1 MIALSLDTNFDF
13 SGPAY
18 RELFERSNATAFQHP
33 LWLSTLH
40 EILLEPRSA
49 DQITVVGHDSKT
61 GKLVLALPLIR
72 RRKLGTTIA
81 EFADFGVTDYCAP
94 VVRKGYE
101 SKVTANQ
108 TNAIELRRMVGR
120 CDVFRLKA
128 VRPEHTRLI
137 DSLTGLT
144 PQPTGTCSHE
154 LTIGSP
160 FDEWRGSTYSK
171 SHLRQ
176 IDSSCRRIK
185 RLGDTRFERLT
196 DGDEAKEAIGE
207 LRSLRAG
214 RFEGDPIAEDCVFR
228 FYSEIAARGA
238 SDGFAQVHKI
248 TLDDD
253 TVGVDLGIAYSGRF
267 HGILIGCEYDK
278 YRRCSPGYLMY
289 DMILADWAKSGGR
302 VLDFNVGD
310 CSYKEKF
317 GTTAI
322 PVTSYRSALTV
333 TGHLAGQA
341 LSIRSRLRNTIHG
354 PRGVTPPPKRQRA
367 TA

>member
-1 MIALSLDTNFDF
+1 MIALSLDTNLDF
-13 SGPAY
+13 SCPAY
-18 RELFERSNATAFQHP
+18 RELFECSNATAFQHP

-40 EILLEPRSA
+40 ETLLEPRNA
-49 DQITVVGHDSKT
+49 DQMTVVGHDSKT
-61 GKLVLALPLIR
+61 GRLVLVLPLVR
-72 RRKLGTTIA
+72 RRKLGTTIV

-101 SKVTANQ
+101 NEITTNQ
-108 TNAIELRRMVGR
+108 GMAVELRRLVGH

-128 VRPEHTRLI
+128 VRPEHVRLV
-137 DSLTGLT
+137 DALTGLT

-154 LTIGSP
+154 LTIGTP
-160 FDEWRGSTYSK
+160 FDEWRCKTYSK

-176 IDSSCRRIK
+176 IDGSCRRIK
-185 RLGDTRFERLT
+185 RLGDVRFERLT
-196 DGDEAKEAIGE
+196 DGNEAKSAIGE
-207 LRSLRAG
+207 LRSFRAG

-238 SDGFAQVHKI
+238 SDGFAQVHRI
-248 TLDDD
+248 TLDKE
-253 TVGVDLGIAYSGRF
+253 TVGIDLGIAQSGRF
-267 HGILIGCEYDK
+267 HGILIGCEYDQ

-289 DMILADWAKSGGR
+289 DMILADWAKFGGR
-302 VLDFNVGD
+302 ILDFNVGD

-322 PVTSYRSALTV
+322 PVTRYSTALTV
-333 TGHLAGQA
+333 TGQVADRA
-341 LSIRSRLRNTIHG
+341 LSLKKRLRSTIHR
-354 PRGVTPPPKRQRA
+354 PRGAMSSPKRQRA